1 MKQIYLDHAA
11 TTPMAQEVLEAM
23 LPYFT
28 ERYGNPSS
36 LHAFGQDAKEGIEQ
50 ARQTIAA
57 FIHANPD
64 EIVFT
69 GSGTESDNT
78 VIKGVVHTL
87 KAKGNHIVTSAIE
100 HHAIH
105 EPLHFL
111 EQQGYQVTYLPV
123 DGNGLV
129 DPDAVKKAI
138 TNKTILV
145 SVMHANNEIG
155 TIEPIAEIGRIAHE
169 AGVLFHTDA
178 VQTFGHV
185 PIDVDVLGIDLLSAS
200 AHKLYGPKGVGLLYI
215 RKGARIAPLLHG
227 GDQEKRRRASTQNV
241 PGIVGFGKAVELAGA
256 EMGTEAARQTVLRDA
271 LIEGLLGSIPDSR
284 LNGHPRQ
291 RLPNNAN
298 VSIAFIEG
306 EAMLLNLDMEGIAVS
321 TGSAC
326 TSSSLEPSHVLT
338 AIGLSHELAHGSL
351 RFTLGRATTQ
361 EEIEQVMCVL
371 PGIVKKLRAMS
382 PLSKKAAQ

>member
-87 KAKGNHIVTSAIE
+87 RAKGNHIVTSGIE

-123 DGNGLV
+123 DATGLV
-129 DPDAVKKAI
+129 DPDEVKRAI
-138 TNKTILV
+138 TGKTILV

-215 RKGARIAPLLHG
+215 RKGTRIAPLLHG

-256 EMGTEAARQTVLRDA
+256 EIGTEAARQTVLRDA

-361 EEIEQVMCVL
+361 EEIEQVMRVL